1 MSEDQLLTSKYS
13 VTLTAPNHGINPYC
27 PAASDATDCETAL
40 QIGLF
45 FDGTKNS
52 RESDAGIFKDSN
64 IARLASIYP
73 IERNL
78 GLVNF
83 YINGVGTRFAEI
95 AEMDE
100 SKFGSA
106 FGRGGYAR
114 IIFGILALINAL
126 SIKGTGAVTYTAEQI
141 QGLCSNKRS
150 DKVQSALELLGRD
163 RGLMD
168 YEDDDTA
175 RENFFFEQVKILE
188 EKLAASK
195 VKLKECILDVF
206 GFSRGAAQA
215 RVFCSWIERLT
226 IDDKLAGVPLT
237 IRFLGIFDTVA
248 SAGMMGSVGSTIV
261 NSTRGHSGWAR
272 AKYLRISPK
281 IKNCVHLVAMHEIR
295 KNFPLDE
302 VSVAGILPSNCREF
316 AYPGSHSDVGG
327 GYAPGELG
335 LACGD
340 DPATVDAQKLSQIP
354 LRHMMQCAIAAGVPL
369 RPSTE
374 GRFAIAPE
382 LEKAFQTF
390 LSISGG
396 SPRMLSEWMAP
407 YMAWRWQVRGRYDQ
421 LGHVS
426 RAKADQKFLVESNQQ
441 LITDAGRMRFRGDEE
456 LARRF
461 VHTARSTK
469 RFDLMHPEYRQEELA
484 SFDPEA
490 PGVLAAASA
499 AAPVNPELAAFFDTY
514 VHDSLAGF
522 RKDYVENTGY
532 WRHRRC
538 FRGSENPELTQ
549 NDAEPSTTARTA

>member
-1 MSEDQLLTSKYS
+1 MTESILNSRMSATPSPPI
-13 VTLTAPNHGINPYC
+13 AGISIYQPL
-27 PAASDATDCETAL
+27 PLQASSCEKL
-40 QIGLF
+40 IQVGLF
-45 FDGTKNS
+45 FDGTNNNRYHDKAS
-52 RESDAGIFKDSN
+52 FGDSN
-64 IARLASIYP
+64 VARLYEMYP
-73 IERNL
+73 SNEPS
-78 GLVNF
+78 VYKF
-83 YINGVGTRFAEI
+83 YVNGVGTEFPEI
-95 AEMDE
+95 AETKKM
-100 SKFGSA
+100 KFGSA
-106 FGRGGYAR
+106 FGSGGYAR
-114 IIFGILALINAL
+114 ILYAMLQVVNHLYFAAFNIEIYSGTQ
-126 SIKGTGAVTYTAEQI
+126 IK
-141 QGLCSNKRS
+141 GLCSDRREV
-150 DKVQSALELLGRD
+150 DLIAALHELGRD
-163 RGLMD
+163 RGLLD
-168 YEDDDTA
+168 FEDDATA
-175 RENFFFEQVKILE
+175 RENFFFEQLKALE
-188 EKLAASK
+188 EKLVASK

-226 IDDKLAGVPLT
+226 IDGKLAGVPLT

-248 SAGMMGSVGSTIV
+248 SAGVMESVGSTIV

-272 AKYLRISPK
+272 ARYLRISPK

-302 VSVAGILPSNCREF
+302 VSVAGVVPPNCREF

-340 DPATVDAQKLSQIP
+340 DLANADAHKLSQIP

-382 LEKAFQTF
+382 LQKAFHTF
-390 LSISGG
+390 LSISGA

-407 YMAWRWQVRGRYDQ
+407 YMAWRWQARGQYDQ

-426 RAKADQKFLVESNQQ
+426 RAKADQKFLIESNRQM
-441 LITDAGRMRFRGDEE
+441 IKDAGLMRFRGDEG
-456 LARRF
+456 LASRF
-461 VHTARSTK
+461 VQTARSIK

-499 AAPVNPELAAFFDTY
+499 AAPVHAELAAFFDTY
-514 VHDSLAGF
+514 IHDSLAGF
-522 RKDYVENTGY
+522 RKSYVEVTGY

-549 NDAEPSTTARTA
+549 NDAEPSTSARTA

>member
-1 MSEDQLLTSKYS
+1 MVPYQPASCDSAACEGLVQL
-13 VTLTAPNHGINPYC
+13 
-27 PAASDATDCETAL
+27 
-40 QIGLF
+40 GLF
-45 FDGTKNS
+45 FDGTNNS
-52 RESDAGIFKDSN
+52 RNSDEPSYGESN
-64 IARLASIYP
+64 IARLATRYP
-73 IERNL
+73 RERAA
-78 GLVNF
+78 GSFSF
-83 YINGVGTRFAEI
+83 YINGVGTEFAEI
-95 AEMDE
+95 AERG
-100 SKFGSA
+100 SSRFGSA

-114 IIFGILALINAL
+114 ILYGLLVAIDAICIR
-126 SIKGTGAVTYTAEQI
+126 GTGNKMFTADQVM
-141 QGLCSNKRS
+141 GLCSNDRS
-150 DKVQSALELLGRD
+150 DNVRSGLAALGRD
-163 RGLMD
+163 SGLLA
-168 YEDDDTA
+168 YEDNDTA
-175 RENFFFEQVKILE
+175 RENFFFGQVKALE

-226 IDDKLAGVPLT
+226 IDGKFAGVPLT

-248 SAGMMGSVGSTIV
+248 SAGVMGAVGNTIV
-261 NSTRGHSGWAR
+261 NSTGGHSGWAR
-272 AKYLRISPK
+272 ARYLRISPK

-302 VSVAGILPSNCREF
+302 VSVAGVVPPNCREF
-316 AYPGSHSDVGG
+316 AYPGSHSDIGG

-335 LACGD
+335 LACGA
-340 DPATVDAQKLSQIP
+340 DPAAADAHKLSQIP
-354 LRHMMQCAIAAGVPL
+354 LRHMMECAIAAGVPL

-382 LEKAFQTF
+382 LEKAYQAF
-390 LSISGG
+390 LTASGA

-407 YMAWRWQVRGRYDQ
+407 YMAWRWQMRAQYDQ

-426 RAKADQKFLVESNQQ
+426 RATGDRKLLIESNDQ
-441 LITDAGRMRFRGDEE
+441 LVKDARRVGSRGDEN
-456 LARRF
+456 LAGKF
-461 VHTARSTK
+461 VHMARSTK
-469 RFDLMHPEYRQEELA
+469 RFDLQHPECRQEELT

-490 PGVLAAASA
+490 PALVAAARA

-522 RKDYVENTGY
+522 RKDYVESTGY

-549 NDAEPSTTARTA
+549 HADPSSKSATTA